1 MNTLSR
7 DIEVPKKAKVAYMLI
22 GVPGSGK
29 STWAEPYLLRND
41 ALLISSD
48 AYIEKVAASLGKT
61 YGDIFKATI
70 GEATK
75 WMENQLNTAI
85 KNMNQIV
92 WDQTNLSS
100 KSRRQKLNR
109 LLDAGYEVVA
119 VAFECPAPE
128 LARRR
133 KERAEKTGKDIPPS
147 IIESMTAQY
156 VRPTRL
162 EGFHRVIIVTPEKE
176 FEAND

>member
-1 MNTLSR
+1 MSYNTQMKNILT
-7 DIEVPKKAKVAYMLI
+7 KKAYMLI

-29 STWAEPYLLRND
+29 STWAEPLMLRKE

-48 AYIEKVAASLGKT
+48 AYIEKMAEAMGTK
-61 YGDIFKATI
+61 YGDIFKSTI

-75 WMENQLNTAI
+75 WMEDQLNTAI
-85 KNMNQIV
+85 KGANQII
-92 WDQTNLSS
+92 WDQTNLTT

-109 LLDAGYEVVA
+109 LMDAGYEVTA

-128 LARRR
+128 LKRRR
-133 KERAEKTGKDIPPS
+133 EERAAKTGKDIPPS

-162 EGFHRVIIVTPEKE
+162 EGFREVIIVTPEGE
-176 FEAND
+176 RPGD